1 MHANEY
7 IIFKTIKVQI
17 KITTLTK
24 LPDLVIIIELFWTYI
39 IPQESSNNVFTYYI
53 WIWIQ

>member
-24 LPDLVIIIELFWTYI
+24 LTDLLTIIELF
-39 IPQESSNNVFTYYI
+39 
-53 WIWIQ
+53 